1 MIKFWN
7 QINSHQFFCTSH
19 NLSFFL
25 SLSLID
31 NAVSFQGVDEGIN
44 AVAFIEIYPSSIL
57 GGLRNY
63 S

>member
-31 NAVSFQGVDEGIN
+31 NAVSFQGVDEGILN
-44 AVAFIEIYPSSIL
+44 EIYPSSIL